1 MAAGVTAIKVNLR
14 EDVTTGV
21 AAGINDT
28 GGQLTAVEKSR
39 RSKIS

>member
-1 MAAGVTAIKVNLR
+1 LDADVTAIKVNLK

-28 GGQLTAVEKSR
+28 DGQLTFR
-39 RSKIS
+39 